1 MFEELKEVESS
12 WALGRTHLRGLRRE
26 DTPPTKKKKKIG
38 LYLLVL
44 PFPPTRCPSEYM
56 SLLLS
61 SIAGALEMQQ
71 QSHHQE
77 QRKIIDQEKK
87 ASELS
92 QLCGQA
98 INLDCFLEKI
108 KNLPFLG
115 FLLPIPPEVALFL
128 YPCKIFSE

>member
-1 MFEELKEVESS
+1 MFEELKEIESS
-12 WALGRTHLRGLRRE
+12 WASWRTHLRGLSGGGYS
-26 DTPPTKKKKKIG
+26 PHQKKKKIG

-56 SLLLS
+56 SLLLLS
-61 SIAGALEMQQ
+61 SIAAALEMQQ

-77 QRKIIDQEKK
+77 QRKIIDQEKN
-87 ASELS
+87 ALELS
-92 QLCGQA
+92 HLCGQA

-115 FLLPIPPEVALFL
+115 FLLPIPPRNCFVPLSHL
-128 YPCKIFSE
+128 

>member
-1 MFEELKEVESS
+1 MENTLERIK
-12 WALGRTHLRGLRRE
+12 WGRLL
-26 DTPPTKKKKKIG
+26 PPPKKKKIG

-56 SLLLS
+56 SLLLLS
-61 SIAGALEMQQ
+61 SIAAALEMQQ

-77 QRKIIDQEKK
+77 QRKIIDQEKN
-87 ASELS
+87 ALELS
-92 QLCGQA
+92 HLCGQA

-115 FLLPIPPEVALFL
+115 FLLPIPPRNCFVPLSL
-128 YPCKIFSE
+128 